1 MLRKLRTWAAFI
13 AICVFSALFMG
24 AVESEEP
31 EPKAYVLMEAET
43 HTVLNELNADK
54 RLNGSYLTKLM
65 SVLLIAEDIQNG
77 EYSLADELTASESV
91 TNTKGAVIWLES
103 GDKITVEE
111 LLKSVIIG
119 NANDAMTVLAEKSAG
134 SIESF
139 VMDMNAKAFDLG
151 LRDTRFVSP
160 YGYYSPDEYTTAHD
174 MAVICCQLA
183 EYDFLAPMFTTWR
196 DFVKGGR
203 TELVSEN
210 TLTRTYDRH
219 IGFKACHSDEA
230 GYCIAEGGR
239 NEKGSTFVSVVLG
252 SENEDISFGTAKRLL
267 RSGFSGYKVT
277 FTMFPDEMLA
287 PVKVKNGTAS
297 AVEIYLKEQGK
308 AAVPKGS
315 GELRARVV
323 IPEYLTA
330 PVRIGQPIGTAAFYN
345 DDMLVYETELL
356 TKSAVPKLSYSYV
369 LGKLLEKM
377 MEK

>member
-24 AVESEEP
+24 AAESEEP

-134 SIESF
+134 SIKSF

-239 NEKGSTFVSVVLG
+239 NENGSTFVSVVLG

-356 TKSAVPKLSYSYV
+356 TKNAVPKLSYSYV